1 MRKIVLL
8 LFFLYSFTFL
18 SAQTCEPIT
27 QKFMSFMQKSEFD
40 SCQQYFDTSLSNKF
54 SAEMMEEMWGG
65 MSRFLGDFKS
75 YSDFSFEKTDTTE
88 INTVRCYFEKTKL
101 DLYLTYNQSRKMI
114 GVFFK
119 PAKNKAAYI
128 EPSYCNASKFYESK
142 LAVKTGTYSLPGVLC
157 IPNNIEYP
165 PIAILITGSGPNDK
179 DETYGPNKPL
189 KDIAVGLASQG
200 IASYR
205 YDKRTL
211 IYGKEFVQQP
221 TKNGIYEEVI
231 EDALSAIKLIK
242 KNSQFSKSKI
252 IIVGHSLGAM
262 CAPLIAK
269 KSKSVNAI
277 ILLAGN
283 ARPLEDL
290 LLEQYHYI
298 FSLDSM
304 DVEEKKE
311 IDKLNIQVKTVKD
324 AKLLKLAKAEDL
336 PLGLPSF
343 YWQSLKSYNQT
354 EVVKK
359 IKQPILILQGER
371 DYQVTMTDFN
381 LWEQTLNYNP
391 KNKFISYPT
400 LNHLFMSGQGKS
412 TPNEYDTP
420 NNVLGQVILDIV
432 AWIKS
437 Q

>member
-8 LFFLYSFTFL
+8 LFLLYSFTFL

-27 QKFMSFMQKSEFD
+27 QKFMSFMLKAEFD

-54 SAEMMEEMWGG
+54 SAEMMKEMWSG

-88 INTVRCYFEKTKL
+88 INTVRCNFEKTKL
-101 DLYLTYNQSRKMI
+101 DLHLTYNQSQKMI
-114 GVFFK
+114 GIFFK

-128 EPSYCNASKFYESK
+128 EPSYCNTSKFYESK

-157 IPNNIEYP
+157 IPNNIDYP
-165 PIAILITGSGPNDK
+165 PIAILIAGSGPNDK
-179 DETYGPNKPL
+179 DETVGPNKPL

-211 IYGKEFVQQP
+211 VYGNEFIKQP
-221 TKNGIYEEVI
+221 DKNGIYEEVI
-231 EDALSAIKLIK
+231 EDALSAIELIK
-242 KNSQFSKSKI
+242 KNPQFSKSKI
-252 IIVGHSLGAM
+252 SIIGHSLGAM
-262 CAPLIAK
+262 CTPLIAK
-269 KSKSVNAI
+269 KNKSVNAI

-290 LLEQYHYI
+290 LIEQYNYI
-298 FSLDSM
+298 FNLDSI

-311 IDKLNIQVKTVKD
+311 MDKLNIQVKTVKD
-324 AKLLKLAKAEDL
+324 AKLLKLAKSEDL

-381 LWEQTLNYNP
+381 LWKEVLHSNP

-400 LNHLFMSGQGKS
+400 LNHLFMPGLVKS
-412 TPNEYDTP
+412 TPDEYDKP
-420 NNVLGQVILDIV
+420 NNVFEQVIVDM
-432 AWIKS
+432 ATWIKS